1 MSAAFG
7 MAPPVRLSYNLTAT
21 GMWGTMLKIYG
32 YAGSI
37 NVRKVL
43 WTCVELGLPFERI
56 DWGGG
61 TRPVSDPEFLKLNPV
76 GMIPVLEDAGQI
88 LWESNSIVRYLA
100 AREGRYDLLPSDPAG
115 RAQVEKWMD
124 WQVSDFN
131 NSWRYVF
138 QATVRKNPLF
148 QDEGQLSSSWDQ
160 FCRQVRIL
168 ESELARTQAYIAGR
182 HFTCADIVIGLSI
195 HRWKGIPLAQ
205 PHLPSVDRYYSLLC
219 EREGFRIYG
228 RDGGP

>member
-1 MSAAFG
+1 M
-7 MAPPVRLSYNLTAT
+7 LT
-21 GMWGTMLKIYG
+21 IHG

-43 WTCVELGLPFERI
+43 WMCTELRLPFERV

-76 GMIPVLEDAGQI
+76 GMIPVLEDAGQ
-88 LWESNSIVRYLA
+88 LFWESNSIVRYLA
-100 AREGRYDLLPSDPAG
+100 AREGRTDLLPAEPAP

-138 QATVRKNPLF
+138 QATIRNNPAF
-148 QDEGQLSSSWDQ
+148 QDAEKIAASWEQ
-160 FCRQVRIL
+160 FCAMVRVVDAEL
-168 ESELARTQAYIAGR
+168 ERTGAYITGAK
-182 HFTCADIVIGLSI
+182 FTCADIAIGLSM
-195 HRWKGIPLAQ
+195 HRWRSIPLERPKLA
-205 PHLPSVDRYYSLLC
+205 SVERYYAQLC
-219 EREGFRIYG
+219 EREGFQMYG
-228 RDGGP
+228 LNGGV

>member
-1 MSAAFG
+1 
-7 MAPPVRLSYNLTAT
+7 
-21 GMWGTMLKIYG
+21 MLKIHG

-61 TRPVSDPEFLKLNPV
+61 TRPVTDPEFRKLNPV
-76 GMIPVLEDAGQI
+76 GMIPVLEDGEQ
-88 LWESNSIVRYLA
+88 LFWESNSIVRYLA
-100 AREGRYDLLPSDPAG
+100 AREGRHDLLPHQPAE

-138 QATVRKNPLF
+138 QATVRKNPNF
-148 QDEGQLSSSWDQ
+148 QDEKQIAASWEQ
-160 FCRQVRIL
+160 FCAMVRIL
-168 ESELARTQAYIAGR
+168 DQELARTKAYIGGER
-182 HFTCADIVIGLSI
+182 FTCADIVIGLSI
-195 HRWKGIPLAQ
+195 HRWKSIPLPRPA
-205 PHLPSVDRYYSLLC
+205 LPAIERYYDLLC
-219 EREGFRIYG
+219 EREGFQLYG
-228 RDGGP
+228 RDGGL